1 MGGGSAGD
9 KRGREEVGAVDVALQ
24 QQKRLQAT
32 PLQSTQH
39 QPHLQPTP
47 HQAHQAHLQPTPL
60 QSTQQQKH
68 LQPTP
73 LQPTQHQQPHLQP
86 TPLQSTPPSVDNM
99 DAHIDF
105 LYRSAAMGRLKP
117 AAQAI

>member
-1 MGGGSAGD
+1 MGGGSVGD
-9 KRGREEVGAVDVALQ
+9 KRGREELDAVDVALQ
-24 QQKRLQAT
+24 QQKRLQPT
-32 PLQSTQH
+32 PLLSMQH

-47 HQAHQAHLQPTPL
+47 LL
-60 QSTQQQKH
+60 STQ
-68 LQPTP
+68 
-73 LQPTQHQQPHLQP
+73 
-86 TPLQSTPPSVDNM
+86 PSVDNM

>member
-1 MGGGSAGD
+1 MTAAAGLGAVGGGDGGMGGGSVGD
-9 KRGREEVGAVDVALQ
+9 KRGREELDAVDVALQ
-24 QQKRLQAT
+24 QQKRLQPT

-39 QPHLQPTP
+39 QPHLQP
-47 HQAHQAHLQPTPL
+47 
-60 QSTQQQKH
+60 
-68 LQPTP
+68 
-73 LQPTQHQQPHLQP
+73 
-86 TPLQSTPPSVDNM
+86 TPPSVDNM

>member
-1 MGGGSAGD
+1 MGVVGGGDGGGMGGGSAGD

-47 HQAHQAHLQPTPL
+47 
-60 QSTQQQKH
+60 
-68 LQPTP
+68 
-73 LQPTQHQQPHLQP
+73 
-86 TPLQSTPPSVDNM
+86 PSVDNM